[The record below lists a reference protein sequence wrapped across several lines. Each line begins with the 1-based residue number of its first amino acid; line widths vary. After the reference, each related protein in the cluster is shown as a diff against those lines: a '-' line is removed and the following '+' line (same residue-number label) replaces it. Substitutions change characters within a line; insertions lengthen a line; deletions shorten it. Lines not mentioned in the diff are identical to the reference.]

1 MQNSPINI
9 DNLIHARSVE
19 DNRREFKATWNDA
32 VKESVVR
39 SVCAFAND
47 LHNLNGGYI
56 ILGID
61 TDERGLPIL
70 PPCGLGHLD
79 LDQIQCE
86 IRGQCNRIDPMY
98 QPLVFPE
105 THCDKTILI
114 IWAPGGD
121 NRPYQAP
128 KRARGGEREYY
139 VRQGSSTVEARG
151 EIRTQLIAQTARIP
165 FDDRRNLRA
174 TVDAISPTLVRRFLS
189 QVQSDLI
196 PPEAN
201 IADSDLYRRMRI
213 VVQINDHFAPRN
225 AALLFFSETPERFFL
240 GAQIE
245 IVQFA
250 DHAGGDL
257 IAERTIAGP
266 LNDQVSHTLAHLNSL
281 TEVILKKQPRRAEV
295 ERVVAYPYEAIEEA
309 VVNAVY
315 HRSYDNLLE
324 PTKIY
329 VYPDRLEIISYP
341 GPLHGIE
348 ARHFAPGSVVP
359 PVPARN
365 RRIGEFLKELRLAEG
380 RGTGLPKIRRRMAE
394 NGSPEPQFDYDE
406 GRTYFRVTLLAHP
419 RHRVIHAV
427 RESALLWSTGDRRA
441 ALSHLAMAF
450 EALPN
455 SGALASQLINYLM
468 TTDDLETAQ
477 RVLTRFDAQPAKTE
491 IVQPYF
497 VYAEA
502 LIDKNQPTKARR
514 ILEMIPTS
522 ELSEDGLKIETLRKR
537 LRNAR

>member
-1 MQNSPINI
+1 MRDLPLNI

-19 DNRREFKATWNDA
+19 DNRREFKASWNDA

-47 LHNLNGGYI
+47 LLNLNGGYV

-61 TDERGLPIL
+61 TDDRGHPIL
-70 PPCGLGHLD
+70 PPRGLDHLD
-79 LDQIQCE
+79 LDQIQRE
-86 IRGQCNRIDPMY
+86 IYGQCNRIDPVY

-105 THCDKTILI
+105 TYRDKTILI

-128 KRARGGEREYY
+128 KRGRSGEREYY

-165 FDDRRNLRA
+165 FDDRRSLHA
-174 TVDAISPTLVRRFLS
+174 KIEDISPMLVRRFLS
-189 QVQSDLI
+189 YVRSDLI
-196 PPEAN
+196 QAGTN
-201 IADSDLYRRMRI
+201 IADSDLYQRMRI
-213 VVQINDHFAPRN
+213 VVRLNDHYAPRN
-225 AALLFFSETPERFFL
+225 AAILFFNETPENFFP

-245 IVQFA
+245 IVQFG

-257 IAERTIAGP
+257 IEERTVTGP
-266 LNDQVSHTLAHLNSL
+266 LNEQVKHTLDHLNSL
-281 TEVILKKQPRRAEV
+281 TDVMLEKRPRKAEV
-295 ERVVAYPYEAIEEA
+295 DRTVAYPYEAMEEA

-315 HRSYDNLLE
+315 HRSYDNLPE

-329 VYPDRLEIISYP
+329 LYPDRMEIISYP

-348 ARHFAPGSVVP
+348 AHHLVPDGVVP

-406 GRTYFRVTLLAHP
+406 GRTYFRVTLPAHP
-419 RHRVIHAV
+419 RYRVIHAL
-427 RESALLWSTGDRRA
+427 RESALLWSTGERRA
-441 ALSHLAMAF
+441 ALSHLKIAF
-450 EALPN
+450 EAHPN
-455 SGALASQLINYLM
+455 SGALASQFIDYLVAL
-468 TTDDLETAQ
+468 DDLATAHQVLMQFDAQSAKTETAQ
-477 RVLTRFDAQPAKTE
+477 
-491 IVQPYF
+491 PYM
-497 VYAEA
+497 VYATA
-502 LIDKNQPTKARR
+502 LLDRNQPTKARQ
-514 ILEMIPTS
+514 ILDMLS
-522 ELSEDGLKIETLRKR
+522 GSSEDRQAIETLRKR
-537 LRNAR
+537 LWND